1 MRGQGEEGKLKELL
15 GQLTKQLGISQTQ
28 AQVGTA
34 ILFKAAQ
41 DKLGNAEFQKLLGG
55 VLGVSELVKLA
66 PVNGGGLMGSLVAAL
81 GGNAAMVANVVTGFS
96 RLGMS
101 ADTAKKFM
109 PLISDFLHRHVGAEA
124 VSKLEAALRA

>member
-1 MRGQGEEGKLKELL
+1 LKELL
-15 GQLTKQLGISQTQ
+15 DQLTKQLGISQTQ

-55 VLGVSELVKLA
+55 VPGVTELLKLA
-66 PVNGGGLMGSLVAAL
+66 PANGSGLMGSLVAAL

-101 ADTAKKFM
+101 TDTVKKFR
-109 PLISDFLHRHVGAEA
+109 PFISDFLHKHVGAEA
-124 VSKLEAALRA
+124 VTKLEAALRA